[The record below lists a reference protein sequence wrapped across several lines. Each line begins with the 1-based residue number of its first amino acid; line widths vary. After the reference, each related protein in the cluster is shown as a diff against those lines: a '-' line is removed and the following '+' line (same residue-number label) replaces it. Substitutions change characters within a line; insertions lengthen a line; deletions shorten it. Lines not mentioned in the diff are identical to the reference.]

1 MATTDPHL
9 RADAQRNRDAVI
21 AAAIGLL
28 GQRPDASMQEIAEA
42 SGVGRTT
49 VYRHFPAR
57 EDLVRGIFAVVVD
70 EARAIAVAAIAAGGS
85 AAEVLRRL
93 GPEIVGLGERYR
105 FLEAHR
111 ELVFEDPFRSP
122 AADEPLFA
130 WLAEAHARGELH
142 EAFPPAWAYAMLHAL
157 SVGANEEIVAGRQ
170 DPDEAGRLLG
180 DTLVR
185 VFVAERS
192 ATHGD

>member
-1 MATTDPHL
+1 MPPADLHL

-28 GQRPDASMQEIAEA
+28 GQRPDASMQEIAAA

-57 EDLVRGIFAVVVD
+57 EDLVRGIFAVVID
-70 EARAIAVAAIAAGGS
+70 EARAIVVRAIAEGGP
-85 AAEVLRRL
+85 AAAVLRRL

-111 ELVFEDPFRSP
+111 ELVLHDPLKNP
-122 AADEPLFA
+122 AADEPLLR
-130 WLAEAHARGELH
+130 WLTEAHARGELH
-142 EAFPPAWAYAMLHAL
+142 AAFPPDWAYAAVHGL
-157 SVGANEEIVAGRQ
+157 SVAANDEVVAGRR
-170 DPDEAGRLLG
+170 DPDDAGRLLG
-180 DTLVR
+180 DTLVQL
-185 VFVAERS
+185 FAADS
-192 ATHGD
+192 